1 MESYSNKRA
10 KSEVE
15 PHTFRQG
22 LEAYQYQAPS
32 QSGTPSQGT
41 GELSSMV
48 HNVPTIPLHADSMAQ
63 VPFPSVSAPTPQ
75 RSAAAPSDSILQIK
89 ATRLARL
96 FSSYTVE
103 QCADVLRLSLIHI

>member
-1 MESYSNKRA
+1 
-10 KSEVE
+10 
-15 PHTFRQG
+15 
-22 LEAYQYQAPS
+22 
-32 QSGTPSQGT
+32 
-41 GELSSMV
+41 MV

-103 QCADVLRLSLIHI
+103 QCADVLRASNYDLGEAIEKLRPKKVARDHAPMLPTLRMSISQTKNSVISVADRMPVAK